1 MAVISIEK
9 PIRKRHRTVMNFPR
23 STSKLGMGGMMMIG
37 IRTILYLGTIWVMLM
52 SEDDNEDIKP

>member
-23 STSKLGMGGMMMIG
+23 STSRLGMGRMIMIG
-37 IRTILYLGTIWVMLM
+37 LRTILYLGIIWVMLI
-52 SEDDNEDIKP
+52 SDDDNEDIIP

>member
-23 STSKLGMGGMMMIG
+23 STRRLGIGRMIMIG
-37 IRTILYLGTIWVMLM
+37 IQTILNISIIWVMLM
-52 SEDDNEDIKP
+52 SEDDNEDIIP